1 MADINSGSSEHVIER
16 LTIDSTFRNGSLAV
30 IGVVSAFSLGFL
42 SRWAGLPGDWTSS
55 DIVAVIAITIG
66 IALQIKALADML
78 SIASLVL
85 ANYNRAIRLFKIGL
99 ILVAIGV
106 LAAIFAD
113 VLGLGGTVLRGA

>member
-1 MADINSGSSEHVIER
+1 MADTTSESGEPVAR

-30 IGVVSAFSLGFL
+30 IGVVAAFSLGFL

-55 DIVAVIAITIG
+55 DIVAVLAITAG

-85 ANYNRAIRLFKIGL
+85 ANYNRAIRLFKAGL

-106 LAAIFAD
+106 VTAIFAD
-113 VLGLGGTVLRGA
+113 VLGLGGTVLRG